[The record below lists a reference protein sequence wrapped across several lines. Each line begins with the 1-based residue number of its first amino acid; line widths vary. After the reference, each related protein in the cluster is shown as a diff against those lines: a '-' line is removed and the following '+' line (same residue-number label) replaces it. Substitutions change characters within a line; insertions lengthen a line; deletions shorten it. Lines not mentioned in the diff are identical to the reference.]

1 MSAVAD
7 TTVLLVDDEPDIR
20 RILQFTLAAEGYEVS
35 TAGDGDEAVAMA
47 EELCPDVMI
56 LDVMMPGRDGFAVL
70 EAVRA
75 NPELQGVRVLMLSA
89 KATDD
94 DVWAGWRAGAD
105 CYLTKPFDIGQIL
118 DFVGAE
124 PVET

>member
-1 MSAVAD
+1 MSAPAD

-35 TAGDGDEAVAMA
+35 TAGDGDEAVALA
-47 EELCPDVMI
+47 NELHPDVMI
-56 LDVMMPGRDGFAVL
+56 LDVMMPGRDGYGVL
-70 EAVRA
+70 EAIRA
-75 NPELQGVRVLMLSA
+75 NPATQATRVLMLSA

-105 CYLTKPFDIGQIL
+105 CYMTKPFDICQIL
-118 DFVGAE
+118 DFVAAE
-124 PVET
+124 PVES